1 MSTKNLEFNKVL
13 LNITLVVMFTFPKLN
28 LNFAGIPLYIID
40 FLLILNWLVV
50 DRKNQKSLDKIIFT
64 IFFSSIFFICISELF
79 AFLTLNYSIEP
90 FYSLIRTLLTYSL
103 LILLFRRIQSEQEFY
118 RAFIWVVRFSLVTVL
133 LVVLSSIPQTRDFIT
148 KNVFELSFLDPAKGF
163 LDKWDKADI
172 DEVLRGRSLIGV
184 SIITGYYL
192 VFVYVL
198 NMIVTKINR
207 NSLSRITQKIFQY
220 IIIIGVLFTNSRGPI
235 LTLILVILVDFLY
248 LNSFRKISSI
258 VISSVIIIGITFV
271 FDLSDLELYFNRV
284 IDGSE
289 KLIDGNEGFG
299 ESENERLLAYIEPFE
314 VIGRNLFLIFF
325 GLGISERNIIDFQG
339 RNLSDHAV
347 FASAI
352 YSYGLIFALLFISL
366 LGYLI
371 FKMINSSSVYR
382 PNQVQFFVVIFIW
395 QLLGHA
401 IISETR
407 GMNILMITIFI
418 ISADFFKTKS
428 NILS

>member
-103 LILLFRRIQSEQEFY
+103 LILLFRRIQNEQEFY

-258 VISSVIIIGITFV
+258 VISSVIIFGITFV

>member
-1 MSTKNLEFNKVL
+1 MKFISFLGNNRAVL
-13 LNITLVVMFTFPKLN
+13 F
-28 LNFAGIPLYIID
+28 
-40 FLLILNWLVV
+40 
-50 DRKNQKSLDKIIFT
+50 
-64 IFFSSIFFICISELF
+64 
-79 AFLTLNYSIEP
+79 
-90 FYSLIRTLLTYSL
+90 
-103 LILLFRRIQSEQEFY
+103 
-118 RAFIWVVRFSLVTVL
+118 
-133 LVVLSSIPQTRDFIT
+133 
-148 KNVFELSFLDPAKGF
+148 FELSFLDPAKGF

-207 NSLSRITQKIFQY
+207 NSLSKITQKIFQY

-352 YSYGLIFALLFISL
+352 YSYGLVFAMLFISL

-371 FKMINSSSVYR
+371 FKIINSSSIYR